1 MNKTILEF
9 IINAIIA
16 LKEDQKTLG
25 EEIRQLEE
33 TIGSIINREDDQI
46 LEVIYNVITE
56 TPNDVEL
63 AFKIKSISPLILL
76 ALYVEDDIS
85 GNSNT
90 K

>member
-9 IINAIIA
+9 IISAVIA
-16 LKEDQKTLG
+16 SKDDQKTLG

-33 TIGSIINREDDQI
+33 TIGSIINREEDQI

-63 AFKIKSISPLILL
+63 ASKIKGISPLILI
-76 ALYVEDDIS
+76 ALYVEENIGGDSDP
-85 GNSNT
+85 

>member
-9 IINAIIA
+9 IISAVIA
-16 LKEDQKTLG
+16 SKDDQKTLG

-33 TIGSIINREDDQI
+33 TIGSIINREEDQI

-63 AFKIKSISPLILL
+63 ASKIKGISPLILL
-76 ALYVEDDIS
+76 ALYVEENIS
-85 GNSNT
+85 GNSDT
-90 K
+90 Q

>member
-85 GNSNT
+85 GNSDP

>member
-9 IINAIIA
+9 IISAVIA
-16 LKEDQKTLG
+16 SKDDQKTLG

-33 TIGSIINREDDQI
+33 TIGSIINREEDQI

-63 AFKIKSISPLILL
+63 ASKIKGISPLILL
-76 ALYVEDDIS
+76 ALYVEENIS
-85 GNSNT
+85 GNSDP